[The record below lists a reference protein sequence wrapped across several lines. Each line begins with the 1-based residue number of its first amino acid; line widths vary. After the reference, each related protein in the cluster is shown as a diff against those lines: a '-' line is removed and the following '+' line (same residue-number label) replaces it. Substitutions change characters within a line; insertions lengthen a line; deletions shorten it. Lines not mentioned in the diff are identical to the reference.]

1 MEGKKKLSFP
11 LCVLLEEWKSGGI
24 ENLLFSWE
32 EKWGW
37 KMFFYK
43 FTFMPF
49 LHYNFFVIIKK
60 EKYYLLS
67 NKIMSHFPSTRFPPR
82 SLPILGGFIFGG
94 PGKNTP
100 RPHQN
105 PPPSPLVT
113 KNIKNRISLP
123 FSLISFPSP
132 NNHPN

>member
-1 MEGKKKLSFP
+1 
-11 LCVLLEEWKSGGI
+11 
-24 ENLLFSWE
+24 
-32 EKWGW
+32 
-37 KMFFYK
+37 MFFNK

-67 NKIMSHFPSTRFPPR
+67 NKIMSHFPSTRFPPH

-94 PGKNTP
+94 PEKNTL